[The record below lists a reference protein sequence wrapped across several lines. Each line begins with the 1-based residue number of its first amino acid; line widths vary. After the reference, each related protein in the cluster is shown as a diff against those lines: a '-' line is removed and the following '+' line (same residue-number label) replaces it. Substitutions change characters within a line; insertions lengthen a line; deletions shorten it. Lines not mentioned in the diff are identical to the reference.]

1 MPEELRE
8 ESMQETLANSYLS
21 SFCLEV
27 SLILKAG
34 IIISEGIS
42 MLAADE
48 KYPPVKSSLLKI
60 SADMESGNSITA
72 SMRSSNLFPK
82 YMLDMVAIGEKT
94 GQLEKVFKSL
104 SEYYNRQVQITQM
117 IRDAVLYPLILLLM
131 MLFVIILLVTQVFPI
146 FADVYAQIGTVLPP
160 TAVMLMNVGNW
171 LKEYWPFVLGGLAVL
186 VAVSIFLLRKLGWRL
201 FSTGKLGRKIA
212 QARFSSAMALA
223 MNSGL
228 NDDEALQMAEKLIG
242 NKNSSQKITECR
254 QKIQNGKKFTDAI
267 METGILTPLFS
278 RMLSIGFKT
287 GVADNVMSEIAN
299 RSEDMVNSEINALIN
314 KVEPTLVIIM
324 SVLVGMILITV
335 MLPLTGIMSTI
346 G

>member
-1 MPEELRE
+1 
-8 ESMQETLANSYLS
+8 MQETLANSYLS

-131 MLFVIILLVTQVFPI
+131 MFFVIILLVTQVFPI

-160 TAVMLMNVGNW
+160 TAVMLMNVGSW
-171 LKEYWPFVLGGLAVL
+171 LKEYWPFVL
-186 VAVSIFLLRKLGWRL
+186 
-201 FSTGKLGRKIA
+201 
-212 QARFSSAMALA
+212 
-223 MNSGL
+223 
-228 NDDEALQMAEKLIG
+228 
-242 NKNSSQKITECR
+242 
-254 QKIQNGKKFTDAI
+254 
-267 METGILTPLFS
+267 
-278 RMLSIGFKT
+278 
-287 GVADNVMSEIAN
+287 
-299 RSEDMVNSEINALIN
+299 
-314 KVEPTLVIIM
+314 
-324 SVLVGMILITV
+324 
-335 MLPLTGIMSTI
+335 
-346 G
+346 